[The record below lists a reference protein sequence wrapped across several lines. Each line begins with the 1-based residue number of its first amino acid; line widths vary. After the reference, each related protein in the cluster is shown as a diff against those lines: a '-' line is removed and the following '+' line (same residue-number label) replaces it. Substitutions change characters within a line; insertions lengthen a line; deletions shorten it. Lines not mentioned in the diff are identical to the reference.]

1 MELRGFEPLIPRC
14 QLPAPRSAW
23 AICEVTALVRLNFAV
38 YQLDACTALALGSIL
53 VGRTLTARQVI
64 RRIEELGGYHV
75 RTRGSHAT
83 YEAVKRDEH
92 QRVVLTARAQVPIHS
107 GDVAPG
113 TLRSIQRQLAP
124 VFGEGWL
131 IK

>member
-1 MELRGFEPLIPRC
+1 M
-14 QLPAPRSAW
+14 AK
-23 AICEVTALVRLNFAV
+23 
-38 YQLDACTALALGSIL
+38 
-53 VGRTLTARQVI
+53 TLTARQVI

-83 YEAVKRDEH
+83 YAAEQRDE
-92 QRVVLTARAQVPIHS
+92 RGEVLVKVRAQVPVHS

-131 IK
+131 LT

>member
-1 MELRGFEPLIPRC
+1 
-14 QLPAPRSAW
+14 
-23 AICEVTALVRLNFAV
+23 
-38 YQLDACTALALGSIL
+38 

-83 YEAVKRDEH
+83 YEVVKRNYKDE
-92 QRVVLTARAQVPIHS
+92 VVLTARAQVPVHR

-113 TLRSIQRQLAP
+113 TLRSIERQLAP
-124 VFGEGWL
+124 VLGEGWL
-131 IK
+131 IR